1 MLDHGQALPH
11 LLPPSA
17 YASEEHHRL
26 ELAQVL
32 RPSWHC
38 VATLSDFANPGDYR
52 TIELLGRSLILHR
65 TSRGMRAFV
74 NACAHRHTQVSSLPC
89 GNERRLR
96 CQYHGW
102 EYDAEGVACVIPDAG
117 CFMPLDYQALRL
129 EPVRLEQLGQLL
141 FVCLEPAS
149 PPLRQS
155 LGARATAALEAWFGP
170 GVRQAAAIGLDHDCN
185 WKIPVENSLEDYH
198 VKMLHDN
205 FIARHP
211 KLFRLFQ
218 GRPPAGKPRYEIDD
232 HFSSVHDE
240 FGASSAGYRFALKAL
255 RKQSSVAFEHLHVFP
270 SMLLGQTG
278 LVTFFQSV
286 LPTSVNRSR
295 SLVRIF
301 LDLGQAGT
309 PLHER
314 GLAPLADRLVAAMF
328 RALMREDERVFPA
341 AQSGMRDSTR
351 NGLLS
356 GREQRVYAFH
366 RYLTSTL
373 TRA

>member
-1 MLDHGQALPH
+1 
-11 LLPPSA
+11 
-17 YASEEHHRL
+17 
-26 ELAQVL
+26 
-32 RPSWHC
+32 
-38 VATLSDFANPGDYR
+38 
-52 TIELLGRSLILHR
+52 
-65 TSRGMRAFV
+65 
-74 NACAHRHTQVSSLPC
+74 
-89 GNERRLR
+89 
-96 CQYHGW
+96 
-102 EYDAEGVACVIPDAG
+102 
-117 CFMPLDYQALRL
+117 
-129 EPVRLEQLGQLL
+129 
-141 FVCLEPAS
+141 
-149 PPLRQS
+149 
-155 LGARATAALEAWFGP
+155 
-170 GVRQAAAIGLDHDCN
+170 LDHDCN

>member
-1 MLDHGQALPH
+1 M
-11 LLPPSA
+11 
-17 YASEEHHRL
+17 
-26 ELAQVL
+26 
-32 RPSWHC
+32 RPQWHC
-38 VATLSDFANPGDYR
+38 VGSLADFANPGDYR
-52 TIELLGRSLILHR
+52 TLELLGRSLIVHR
-65 TSRGMRAFV
+65 TRHGMRAFI

-102 EYDAEGVACVIPDAG
+102 EYDAEGVACVIPDAA
-117 CFMPLDYQALRL
+117 CFQPLNYQSLRL

-149 PPLRQS
+149 TPLRES

-170 GVRQAAAIGLDHDCN
+170 GMRQAVAISLDHDCN
-185 WKIPVENSLEDYH
+185 WKIPIENALEDYH

-218 GRPPAGKPRYEIDD
+218 GRAPAGKPRYEIDD

-286 LPTSVNRSR
+286 LPTSVDRSR

-301 LDLGQAGT
+301 LDLGQLGS

-314 GLAPLADRLVAAMF
+314 TLAPLADRLVAAMF
-328 RALMREDERVFPA
+328 RALMREDERVFSG
-341 AQSGMRDSTR
+341 AQGGMQGSSRA
-351 NGLLS
+351 GLLG

-366 RYLTSTL
+366 RYLTRGL
-373 TRA
+373 TNA